1 MKNIAILGSTG
12 SIGKQTLEIVERF
25 PDMFN
30 VISLVAHRNI
40 DLLRDQ
46 IKKFKP
52 EFVVF
57 SDEDKAEILSQ
68 EFDIKVYAG
77 EENIVRAG
85 TDDRVDMVI
94 NALVGKSGLLPTIEA
109 IKLGKQIGLANKET
123 LVLAGNIVMQLAKKH
138 NVTIIPI
145 DSEHSALFQSLKS
158 GARNEIN
165 RLILTMGRGPIAD
178 MDKQRLSKVTMQ
190 DVLNRPFWDMG
201 MKINVDSATCVNKAF
216 EVIEA
221 RWLFDVPAHK
231 INIVVHP
238 QYLCHSLV
246 EFKDGSIICELG
258 TADMKRYTQYALFYP
273 DRGISPKGSF
283 IDLFEKTIVFEKPS
297 FDKFP
302 CLNMGH
308 YVIEKGG
315 TMPAV
320 FHGADTAAVK
330 AFMEKK
336 LKFTE
341 IPVII
346 QKTMDAHKVIDDPD
360 LDAILQSE
368 KWAAEYAKTL
378 IANSDKKVFELKKA
392 AIARRIISQP
402 KGLA

>member
-12 SIGKQTLEIVERF
+12 SIGTQTLDIVERF

-30 VISLVAHRNI
+30 IISLVAHRNVQ
-40 DLLRDQ
+40 LLKDQ
-46 IKKFKP
+46 IIKFQP
-52 EFVVF
+52 EFVVV
-57 SDEDKAEILSQ
+57 SDERNAATLSQ
-68 EFDIKVYAG
+68 EADIEVFAG
-77 EENIVRAG
+77 EENIVRAA
-85 TDDRVDMVI
+85 TDNRVDMVI
-94 NALVGKSGLLPTIEA
+94 NSLVGKSGLLPTIEA
-109 IKLGKQIGLANKET
+109 IKLGKEISLANKET
-123 LVLAGNIVMQLAKKH
+123 LVLAGNIVMQLAKEH
-138 NVTIIPI
+138 GVSIIPI

-158 GARNEIN
+158 GARHEIH

-178 MDKQRLSKVTMQ
+178 MDKQRLSDVSMQ

-221 RWLFDVPAHK
+221 RWLFDVPADK
-231 INIVVHP
+231 ISIVVHP

-273 DRGISPKGSF
+273 DRGVSPKGSF
-283 IDLFEKTIVFEKPS
+283 IDLFEKPIAFEKPP

-302 CLNMGH
+302 CLGMGH

-320 FHGADTAAVK
+320 FHGADTTAVK
-330 AFMEKK
+330 AFMDKK
-336 LKFTE
+336 IKFTD

-346 QKTMDAHKVIDDPD
+346 QNTMDAHEIINDPD
-360 LDAILQSE
+360 LDAILDSE
-368 KWAAEYAKTL
+368 KWAQEYAKTL
-378 IANSDKKVFELKKA
+378 VRKK
-392 AIARRIISQP
+392 
-402 KGLA
+402 

>member
-12 SIGKQTLEIVERF
+12 SIGKQTLDIVERF

-30 VISLVAHRNI
+30 IISLVAHRNI
-40 DLLRDQ
+40 QLLRDQ
-46 IKKFKP
+46 IKKFQP

-57 SDEDKAEILSQ
+57 SDEKKADILSK
-68 EFDIKVYAG
+68 EVDIKVFAG
-77 EENIVRAG
+77 EENIVRAA
-85 TDDRVDMVI
+85 TDHRVDMVI
-94 NALVGKSGLLPTIEA
+94 NSLVGKSGLLPTIEA
-109 IKLGKQIGLANKET
+109 IKLGKEIGLANKET
-123 LVLAGNIVMQLAKKH
+123 LVLAGNIVMQLAKEH
-138 NVTIIPI
+138 NVSIIPI
-145 DSEHSALFQSLKS
+145 DSEHSALFQSLKA
-158 GARNEIN
+158 GARHEIH

-178 MDKQRLSKVTMQ
+178 MDKKRLSKVTMQ

-258 TADMKRYTQYALFYP
+258 TADMKRYTQYALFHP
-273 DRGISPKGSF
+273 NRGVSPQGSF
-283 IDLFEKTIVFEKPS
+283 IDLFEKPITFEKPS

-302 CLNMGH
+302 CLAMGH

-320 FHGADTAAVK
+320 FHGADTAAVR
-330 AFMEKK
+330 AFMDKK
-336 LKFTE
+336 LKFTD

-346 QKTMDAHKVIDDPD
+346 QNTMDAHEIIKDPD
-360 LDAILQSE
+360 IDAILDSE
-368 KWAAEYAKTL
+368 RWAEEYAMALVGK
-378 IANSDKKVFELKKA
+378 NN
-392 AIARRIISQP
+392 
-402 KGLA
+402 

>member
-12 SIGKQTLEIVERF
+12 SIGTQTLDIVARF
-25 PDMFN
+25 PDRFN
-30 VISLVAHRNI
+30 IIALVAHRNV
-40 DLLRDQ
+40 DLLKDQ
-46 IKKFKP
+46 IKKFQP
-52 EFVVF
+52 ELVVV
-57 SDEDKAEILSQ
+57 SDEEKAEMLSKDV
-68 EFDIKVYAG
+68 DIRVFAG
-77 EENIVRAG
+77 EENIVTAA
-85 TDDRVDMVI
+85 TDRRVDMVI

-109 IKLGKQIGLANKET
+109 VKLGKEIGLANKET

-138 NVTIIPI
+138 NVSIIPI
-145 DSEHSALFQSLKS
+145 DSEHCALFQSLRS
-158 GARNEIN
+158 GAHHEIQ
-165 RLILTMGRGPIAD
+165 RLILTMGKGPIAG
-178 MDKQRLSKVTMQ
+178 MDKRRLSKVSMQ
-190 DVLNRPFWDMG
+190 DVLDRPSWDMG

-221 RWLFDVPAHK
+221 RWLFDVPANK
-231 INIVVHP
+231 ISIVVHP

-283 IDLFEKTIVFEKPS
+283 IDLFEKPIAFEAPP

-302 CLNMGH
+302 CLGMGH

-320 FHGADTAAVK
+320 FHGADTTAVK
-330 AFMEKK
+330 AFMNKK
-336 LKFTE
+336 IKFTD

-346 QKTMDAHKVIDDPD
+346 QNTMDAHESIDDPN
-360 LDAILQSE
+360 LDEILDSE
-368 KWAAEYAKTL
+368 KWAEEYAKTL
-378 IANSDKKVFELKKA
+378 IWIDD
-392 AIARRIISQP
+392 
-402 KGLA
+402 